1 VFFTGPAKPLTVGRF
16 MEAAGKR
23 GLKLSPKTLMLYRG
37 KHVFINGESF
47 AVGRADKAVLDV
59 LANARG
65 LAGAQMAG
73 ASDDV
78 LEALY
83 TWYQDGWLE
92 LG

>member
-1 VFFTGPAKPLTVGRF
+1 
-16 MEAAGKR
+16 
-23 GLKLSPKTLMLYRG
+23 MLYRG
-37 KHVFINGESF
+37 KNVFINGESF
-47 AVGRADKAVLDV
+47 AVGRADKVVLDV
-59 LANARG
+59 LANQRALVG
-65 LAGAQMAG
+65 TQLAQ

>member
-1 VFFTGPAKPLTVGRF
+1 
-16 MEAAGKR
+16 MESAAKR
-23 GLKLSPKTLMLYRG
+23 GLKLSSKTLMLYRG

-47 AVGRADKAVLDV
+47 AVGRTDKVVLDV
-59 LANARG
+59 LANQRALQG
-65 LAGAQMAG
+65 ELLAS

-83 TWYQDGWLE
+83 TWYQDGWIE

>member
-1 VFFTGPAKPLTVGRF
+1 
-16 MEAAGKR
+16 
-23 GLKLSPKTLMLYRG
+23 MLYRG

-47 AVGRADKAVLDV
+47 AVNRADKIVLDV
-59 LANARG
+59 LANERRLDG
-65 LAGAQMAG
+65 ETLAE

-83 TWYQDGWLE
+83 TWYQDGWIE

>member
-1 VFFTGPAKPLTVGRF
+1 
-16 MEAAGKR
+16 MESAAKR
-23 GLKLSPKTLMLYRG
+23 GLKLSLKTLMLYRG

-47 AVGRADKAVLDV
+47 AVGRADKVVLDV
-59 LANARG
+59 LANERRID
-65 LAGAQMAG
+65 GALLEQ

-83 TWYQDGWLE
+83 TWYQDGWIE

>member
-1 VFFTGPAKPLTVGRF
+1 
-16 MEAAGKR
+16 MEAAAKR
-23 GLKLSPKTLMLYRG
+23 GLSLSAKTLMLYRG

-47 AVGRADKAVLDV
+47 GVNGRQGGAGV
-59 LANARG
+59 LANHRRLEGAL
-65 LAGAQMAG
+65 LAA

-83 TWYQDGWLE
+83 TWYQDGWIE

>member
-1 VFFTGPAKPLTVGRF
+1 
-16 MEAAGKR
+16 
-23 GLKLSPKTLMLYRG
+23 
-37 KHVFINGESF
+37 
-47 AVGRADKAVLDV
+47 VLDV

>member
-1 VFFTGPAKPLTVGRF
+1 

-47 AVGRADKAVLDV
+47 AVGRLDKAVLDV
-59 LANARG
+59 LANERG
-65 LAGAQMAG
+65 LDGAMLEQ

-92 LG
+92 LN

>member
-1 VFFTGPAKPLTVGRF
+1 
-16 MEAAGKR
+16 
-23 GLKLSPKTLMLYRG
+23 MLRRG

-59 LANARG
+59 LANERRID
-65 LAGAQMAG
+65 GAVLDKAT
-73 ASDDV
+73 DDV

-83 TWYQDGWLE
+83 TWYQDGWVE